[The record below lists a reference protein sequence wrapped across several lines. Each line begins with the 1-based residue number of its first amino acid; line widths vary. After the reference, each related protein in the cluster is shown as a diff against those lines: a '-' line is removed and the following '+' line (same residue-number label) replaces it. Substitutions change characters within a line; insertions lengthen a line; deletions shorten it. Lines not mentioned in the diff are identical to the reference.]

1 MTGEKLVPMPRFP
14 PQISSGIKRGSGYR
28 PFYIFKVYFR
38 LKTHFL
44 LHRKHA
50 VSLLQRFLCNWYCY
64 IRKQSMFV
72 LKILQKTWRLKILH
86 DKMENFDVLLTAHLS
101 IILVINQLNAQIFV
115 L

>member
-1 MTGEKLVPMPRFP
+1 
-14 PQISSGIKRGSGYR
+14 
-28 PFYIFKVYFR
+28 
-38 LKTHFL
+38 
-44 LHRKHA
+44 
-50 VSLLQRFLCNWYCY
+50 
-64 IRKQSMFV
+64 MFV